1 VTMTPTGTVLPNGI
15 QYKRVFRR
23 EILQLRTNHVAVWT
37 TRMVFERF
45 EIQHLDT
52 VAIVEPFLLVYHLTM
67 MPKLHYLVVSA
78 EDRMMKQQAIFGM

>member
-1 VTMTPTGTVLPNGI
+1 
-15 QYKRVFRR
+15 
-23 EILQLRTNHVAVWT
+23 
-37 TRMVFERF
+37 MVFETF

-78 EDRMMKQQAIFGM
+78 EDQMMKQQVIFGM